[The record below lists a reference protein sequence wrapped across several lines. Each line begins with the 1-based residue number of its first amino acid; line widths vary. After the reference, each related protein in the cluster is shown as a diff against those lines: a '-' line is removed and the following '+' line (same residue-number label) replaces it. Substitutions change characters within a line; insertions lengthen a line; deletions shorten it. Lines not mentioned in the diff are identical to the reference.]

1 MIDLIGVIMQ
11 SGDPPP
17 PFGILGTGNKPMSS
31 SLGHDIDPHFPSGTS
46 VGDLILVCT
55 WTGGSHGGVVNSGTG
70 WTTHYCDPTVG
81 NIKSGVFWKV
91 LDGTGDNL
99 RLGTSVST
107 TLGAIIYRIGGCS
120 LVETAQ
126 IATLSTLTP
135 DPPSLTPSM
144 TGDRLWFAA
153 AMVRSTRTLGTAPNG
168 DYGGRL
174 DLGNP
179 GISIVTKTNGDAT
192 EDPGTFAYVSG
203 TAAAADAWTIA
214 VGNP

>member
-1 MIDLIGVIMQ
+1 MIDLIGVVMQ

-17 PFGILGTGNKPMSS
+17 AFGILGTGFKNFSS
-31 SLGHDIDPHFPSGTS
+31 SLSHNISNNFPTGTS
-46 VGDLILVCT
+46 VGDLILVVT
-55 WTGGSHGGVVNSGTG
+55 RAGGSHGGVVNSGTG
-70 WTTHYCDPTVG
+70 WTTQANPPSLA
-81 NIKSGVFWKV
+81 NIKSGCHWKL

-99 RLGTSVST
+99 TLGTSVST
-107 TLGAIIYRIGGCS
+107 SLGAIIYRIGGVS
-120 LVETAQ
+120 LVETANVS
-126 IATLSTLTP
+126 ANTTTP

-153 AMVRSTRTLGTAPNG
+153 AMCVTTRTLGAAPNG

-179 GISIVTKTNGDAT
+179 HLAVVTKTNDVAT
-192 EDPGTFAYVSG
+192 EDPGTFAFVSG
-203 TAAAADAWTIA
+203 TSANTNAWTIA